1 MRFRKF
7 LFYSCVFAILML
19 FFTKEVETMTI
30 SDIKDLIKNRRV
42 ELGLTLKDV
51 AQAVGVSEGTV
62 SRWESGNITNMKRNK
77 IAALAKVLRISP
89 TIIMGWNESVVSEDN
104 SCYYLN
110 PEAAKMA
117 QEIYDNPQYKVLFDA
132 TKKLKPESIKEVMK
146 FIDYQKAKEEGDLN
160 E

>member
-1 MRFRKF
+1 M
-7 LFYSCVFAILML
+7 SE
-19 FFTKEVETMTI
+19 KELTELI
-30 SDIKDLIKNRRV
+30 EKIKLRRL
-42 ELGLTLKDV
+42 ELGLSYQELSDLTGINKSTLQRYETGFIKKV
-51 AQAVGVSEGTV
+51 PINQVQ
-62 SRWESGNITNMKRNK
+62 I
-77 IAALAKVLRISP
+77 IAKALNVTPGYL
-89 TIIMGWNESVVSEDN
+89 MGWENNKEN
-104 SCYYLN
+104 QTYCLN

>member
-1 MRFRKF
+1 MTQEDIVKTQEI
-7 LFYSCVFAILML
+7 FAQKLRGLLDENKINQSELAEML
-19 FFTKEVETMTI
+19 
-30 SDIKDLIKNRRV
+30 
-42 ELGLTLKDV
+42 
-51 AQAVGVSEGTV
+51 QVSESTV
-62 SRWESGNITNMKRNK
+62 GKWLLKK
-77 IAALAKVLRISP
+77 ALPRMG
-89 TIIMGWNESVVSEDN
+89 IIEKLSSIFNCPKSYLLEENETRRS
-104 SCYYLN
+104 YYLN

>member
-1 MRFRKF
+1 MIK
-7 LFYSCVFAILML
+7 
-19 FFTKEVETMTI
+19 KELTELI
-30 SDIKDLIKNRRV
+30 EKIKLRRL
-42 ELGLTLKDV
+42 ELGLSYQELSDLTGINKSTLQRYETGFIKKV
-51 AQAVGVSEGTV
+51 PINQVQ
-62 SRWESGNITNMKRNK
+62 I
-77 IAALAKVLRISP
+77 IAKALNVTPGYL
-89 TIIMGWNESVVSEDN
+89 MGWENNKEN
-104 SCYYLN
+104 QTYYLN

>member
-1 MRFRKF
+1 M
-7 LFYSCVFAILML
+7 SE
-19 FFTKEVETMTI
+19 KELTELI
-30 SDIKDLIKNRRV
+30 EKIKLRRL
-42 ELGLTLKDV
+42 ELGLSYQELSDLTGINKSTLQRYETGFIKKV
-51 AQAVGVSEGTV
+51 PINQVQ
-62 SRWESGNITNMKRNK
+62 I
-77 IAALAKVLRISP
+77 IAKALNVTPGYL
-89 TIIMGWNESVVSEDN
+89 MGWENDNEN
-104 SCYYLN
+104 KTYYLN

>member
-1 MRFRKF
+1 MTQEDIVKTQEI
-7 LFYSCVFAILML
+7 FAKKLRGLLDENKINQSELAEML
-19 FFTKEVETMTI
+19 
-30 SDIKDLIKNRRV
+30 
-42 ELGLTLKDV
+42 
-51 AQAVGVSEGTV
+51 QVSESTV
-62 SRWESGNITNMKRNK
+62 GKWLLQK
-77 IAALAKVLRISP
+77 ALPRMG
-89 TIIMGWNESVVSEDN
+89 IIEKLSSIFNCPKSYLLEENETRRS
-104 SCYYLN
+104 YYLN

>member
-1 MRFRKF
+1 M
-7 LFYSCVFAILML
+7 SE
-19 FFTKEVETMTI
+19 KELTELI
-30 SDIKDLIKNRRV
+30 EKIKLRRL
-42 ELGLTLKDV
+42 ELGLSYQELSDLTGINKSTLQRYETGFIKKV
-51 AQAVGVSEGTV
+51 PINQVQ
-62 SRWESGNITNMKRNK
+62 I
-77 IAALAKVLRISP
+77 IAKALNVTTGYL
-89 TIIMGWNESVVSEDN
+89 MGWENNKEN
-104 SCYYLN
+104 QTYYLN

>member
-1 MRFRKF
+1 M
-7 LFYSCVFAILML
+7 SE
-19 FFTKEVETMTI
+19 KELTELI
-30 SDIKDLIKNRRV
+30 EKIKLRRL
-42 ELGLTLKDV
+42 ELGLSYQELSDLTGINKSTLQRYETGFIKKV
-51 AQAVGVSEGTV
+51 PINQVQIIV
-62 SRWESGNITNMKRNK
+62 K
-77 IAALAKVLRISP
+77 ALNVTPGYL
-89 TIIMGWNESVVSEDN
+89 MGWENNKEN
-104 SCYYLN
+104 QTYYLN

>member
-1 MRFRKF
+1 M
-7 LFYSCVFAILML
+7 SE
-19 FFTKEVETMTI
+19 KELTELI
-30 SDIKDLIKNRRV
+30 EKIKLRRL
-42 ELGLTLKDV
+42 ELGLSYQELSDLTGINKSTLQRYETGFIKKV
-51 AQAVGVSEGTV
+51 PINQVQ
-62 SRWESGNITNMKRNK
+62 I
-77 IAALAKVLRISP
+77 IAKALNVTPGYL
-89 TIIMGWNESVVSEDN
+89 MGWENNKEN
-104 SCYYLN
+104 QTYYLN

>member
-1 MRFRKF
+1 M
-7 LFYSCVFAILML
+7 SE
-19 FFTKEVETMTI
+19 KELTELI
-30 SDIKDLIKNRRV
+30 EKIKLRRL
-42 ELGLTLKDV
+42 ELGLSYQELSDLTGINKSTLQRYETGFIKKV
-51 AQAVGVSEGTV
+51 P
-62 SRWESGNITNMKRNK
+62 INK
-77 IAALAKVLRISP
+77 VQIIAKALNVTTGYL
-89 TIIMGWNESVVSEDN
+89 MGWENNKEN
-104 SCYYLN
+104 QTYYLN

>member
-1 MRFRKF
+1 M
-7 LFYSCVFAILML
+7 SE
-19 FFTKEVETMTI
+19 KELTELI
-30 SDIKDLIKNRRV
+30 EKIKLRRL
-42 ELGLTLKDV
+42 ELGLSYQELSDLTGINKSTLQRYETRFIKKV
-51 AQAVGVSEGTV
+51 PINQVQ
-62 SRWESGNITNMKRNK
+62 I
-77 IAALAKVLRISP
+77 IAKALNVTPGYL
-89 TIIMGWNESVVSEDN
+89 MGWENNKEN
-104 SCYYLN
+104 QTYYLN

>member
-7 LFYSCVFAILML
+7 LFCSCVFAILML

>member
-1 MRFRKF
+1 
-7 LFYSCVFAILML
+7 ML

>member
-1 MRFRKF
+1 M
-7 LFYSCVFAILML
+7 SE
-19 FFTKEVETMTI
+19 KELTE
-30 SDIKDLIKNRRV
+30 LIKKIKLRRL
-42 ELGLTLKDV
+42 ELGLSYQELSDLTGINKSTLQRYETGFIKKV
-51 AQAVGVSEGTV
+51 PINQVQ
-62 SRWESGNITNMKRNK
+62 I
-77 IAALAKVLRISP
+77 IAKALNVTPGYL
-89 TIIMGWNESVVSEDN
+89 MGWENANEN
-104 SCYYLN
+104 QTYYLN

>member
-1 MRFRKF
+1 M
-7 LFYSCVFAILML
+7 SE
-19 FFTKEVETMTI
+19 KELTELI
-30 SDIKDLIKNRRV
+30 EKIKLRRL
-42 ELGLTLKDV
+42 ELGLSYQELSDLTVINKSTLQRYETGFIKKV
-51 AQAVGVSEGTV
+51 PINQVQ
-62 SRWESGNITNMKRNK
+62 I
-77 IAALAKVLRISP
+77 IAKALNVTPGYL
-89 TIIMGWNESVVSEDN
+89 MGWENNKEN
-104 SCYYLN
+104 QTYYLN

>member
-1 MRFRKF
+1 MTQEDIVKTQEIIAKKLRGLLDENKINQSE
-7 LFYSCVFAILML
+7 LAEIL
-19 FFTKEVETMTI
+19 
-30 SDIKDLIKNRRV
+30 
-42 ELGLTLKDV
+42 
-51 AQAVGVSEGTV
+51 QVSESTV
-62 SRWESGNITNMKRNK
+62 GKWLLKK
-77 IAALAKVLRISP
+77 ALPRMG
-89 TIIMGWNESVVSEDN
+89 IIEKLSSIFNCPKSYLLEENETRRS
-104 SCYYLN
+104 YYLN